1 MPKRVLT
8 DKAIQALKSAAEG
21 QRYIIGD
28 ALVPGLGVRVTDSG
42 HKTYVLGARYPGSP
56 HFKRR
61 EIGEVGAV
69 TLAAARDKARA
80 WIANIKL
87 GRDPREVERAA
98 ATAAMLSAAN
108 TFASVAEEFILRH
121 VKGKRKAKVVEREI
135 RTELIPVLGARPI
148 SEITRR
154 DIVQL
159 VEAIADRGRTAA
171 HARNIYGH
179 VKTLFNW
186 AIARDIYGL
195 EVSPCDRVR
204 PKALF
209 GEKRVRT
216 RVLDDDELRA
226 LWRAAG
232 RVGYPFGSLVQWIIL
247 TGCRL
252 SEGAEAR
259 WSEFGPRLWTIPSE
273 RFKMGETH
281 IVPLTEAMTTLL
293 NTLPRWKRGDCL
305 FSMSGKQPIAGFSSR
320 AKAKLDREMARSWRA
335 LGRVQGIDR
344 RNAQI
349 ENWSPHDLRRT
360 LRTRLS
366 ALRVPEQTAELVIGH
381 AKKGLARVYDQHKY
395 LDEVREALALWNSK
409 LEAIIQPP
417 PPNVVTLRG
426 VS

>member
-1 MPKRVLT
+1 MAKRVLT
-8 DKAIQALKSAAEG
+8 DKAIRALKPATQG

-42 HKTYVLGARYPGSP
+42 HKTYVLGARFPGSV

-61 EIGEVGAV
+61 EVGEVGAI

-80 WIANIKL
+80 WISNIKL
-87 GRDPREVERAA
+87 GRDPRELERAA

-108 TFASVAEEFILRH
+108 TFASVAEEFIARH
-121 VKGKRKAKVVEREI
+121 VKGKRKAKTVEREI
-135 RTELIPVLGARPI
+135 RSELIPALGPRPI

-171 HARNIYGH
+171 HARNVYGH
-179 VKTLFNW
+179 IKTLFNW

-195 EVSPCDRVR
+195 ETSPCDRVR

-252 SEGAEAR
+252 SEGSQAT
-259 WSEFGPRLWTIPSE
+259 WGEFGPNLWTIPAE
-273 RFKMGETH
+273 RFKMGEAH
-281 IVPLTEAMTTLL
+281 IIPLTAPMIRLL
-293 NTLPRWKRGDCL
+293 DTLPRWKRGDYL
-305 FSMSGKQPIAGFSSR
+305 FSTNGKQAIFGFSSR
-320 AKAKLDREMARSWRA
+320 AKAKLDREMLRSWRA
-335 LGRVQGIDR
+335 LGRVRGIDR
-344 RNAQI
+344 RKI

-360 LRTRLS
+360 MRTRLS
-366 ALRVPEQTAELVIGH
+366 ALRVPEPIAELVIGH
-381 AKKGLARVYDQHKY
+381 AKKGLARVYDQHTY
-395 LDEVREALALWNSK
+395 VDEMREALEAWNAK
-409 LEAIIQPP
+409 LETIISPP
-417 PPNVVTLRG
+417 ASNVVALRG